1 MTAACAMLLPAL
13 LVAAEGNLLRNPSF
27 EDTDAATGAAAFWRT
42 GDWGPKDQA
51 GTVTIK
57 PGEEAPAD
65 GQRVGQLIYDGQGDR
80 LVLWQDVPRRDT
92 TKFRLTLQFRAP
104 ESVTC
109 SASAV
114 TFRANSQANLDYH
127 NSKALKGNGAWQ
139 TIELAFETSPE
150 AATIR
155 VILRASAA
163 AAFDDVA
170 LVPLGAEA
178 QTEPSNA
185 QELAT
190 KTTDSAAG
198 VDAFDAARKAKMSPE
213 ELAWEKVLEENLGG
227 FYLPGYKEAKA
238 KGHITAWDYVKDDP
252 ALPRVLL
259 IGDSISRGYTVA
271 TRNALAGKVNV
282 HRAPENCGPTTNGLK
297 KLDIWLGDGQWDLIV
312 FNFGIHDRNSAT
324 DQYVARL
331 EEIIGRLKQTG
342 AKLLWVTSTPL
353 PAGSDMYKQ
362 GEEVRLNTAAAELM
376 AKHGIPI
383 NDLYAVAV
391 PVLDVYQ
398 NPGDCHFSEAGY
410 RLFGEVTASR
420 ILKALGDQTP

>member
-1 MTAACAMLLPAL
+1 MTAAIAILLPSL
-13 LVAAEGNLLRNPSF
+13 LLAAEGNLLRNPSF
-27 EDTDAATGAAAFWRT
+27 EETDPQTGQAAFWRT
-42 GDWGPKDQA
+42 GDWGPKDKA
-51 GTVTIK
+51 GTVTLK
-57 PGEEAPAD
+57 PMADAPAD
-65 GQRVGQLIYDGQGDR
+65 GAQVGQVGYDGQGDR

-92 TKFRLTLQFRAP
+92 TKFKLTFQFRAP

-127 NSKALKGNGAWQ
+127 NSKAVKGNGAWQ
-139 TIELAFETSPE
+139 TIELAFETSAD

-155 VILRASAA
+155 TILRASGA
-163 AAFDDVA
+163 AAFDDVV
-170 LVPLGAEA
+170 LLPLAA
-178 QTEPSNA
+178 DARTEPSNA

-213 ELAWEKVLEENLGG
+213 ELAWETVLEQNLGG

-238 KGHITAWDYVKDDP
+238 KGQTTAWDYVKDDP

-282 HRAPENCGPTTNGLK
+282 HRAPENCGPTANGLK
-297 KLDIWLGDGQWDLIV
+297 KLDIWLGDGGWDLIH
-312 FNFGIHDRNSAT
+312 FNFGIHDRNTSSEDYA
-324 DQYVARL
+324 ARL
-331 EEIIGRLKQTG
+331 EQLIARLETTG
-342 AKLLWVTSTPL
+342 AKLMWAMSTPL
-353 PAGSDMYKQ
+353 PANSETYKQ
-362 GEEVRLNTAAAELM
+362 GECVRLNAVAAEVM
-376 AKHGIPI
+376 AKHNIPV
-383 NDLYAVAV
+383 NDLYAVAF

-398 NPGDCHFSEAGY
+398 NPGDCHFNEAGY

-420 ILKALGDQTP
+420 ILKELQR